1 MSIYNNDIKLSILDI
16 GTKLQGNDAN
26 QTLKDSTERIQLA
39 DELGYTRYWFAEH
52 HNTPNQVSTSSELMI
67 AHAAAYTKH
76 IRVGAGG
83 IMMPN
88 HSPLKVVENFSLL
101 EAMHPGRI
109 DLGIGRA
116 TGTDNVTAYALRQS
130 KEAVFSYD
138 FPKQFDEL
146 LSFFNRDF
154 PSDHLYHGIIPI
166 PNNGNYRLMPAIY
179 MLGSSTGGVRFA
191 ISEGLGFAFASHL
204 APHLAT
210 QVLRGYRNNF
220 KPSKYFTE
228 PKGIFTTIL
237 ITADTDEEAQYLAG
251 PAELFWARLQTGD
264 IHSPFPTLEEASNH
278 VYSSAESTVRIQ
290 NKDRFIIGGIK
301 TVGQKLRHVAKE
313 TMVDEIMIMEYYAD
327 KEASQKGYRL
337 LAEEFNLKGTNE

>member
-1 MSIYNNDIKLSILDI
+1 MSINNKDIKLSILDI

-52 HNTPNQVSTSSELMI
+52 HNTANQVSTSSELMI

-130 KEAVFSYD
+130 KEAMFSYD

-146 LSFFNRDF
+146 LSFFNRD
-154 PSDHLYHGIIPI
+154 SY
-166 PNNGNYRLMPAIY
+166 
-179 MLGSSTGGVRFA
+179 
-191 ISEGLGFAFASHL
+191 
-204 APHLAT
+204 
-210 QVLRGYRNNF
+210 
-220 KPSKYFTE
+220 SK
-228 PKGIFTTIL
+228 
-237 ITADTDEEAQYLAG
+237 
-251 PAELFWARLQTGD
+251 
-264 IHSPFPTLEEASNH
+264 
-278 VYSSAESTVRIQ
+278 
-290 NKDRFIIGGIK
+290 
-301 TVGQKLRHVAKE
+301 
-313 TMVDEIMIMEYYAD
+313 
-327 KEASQKGYRL
+327 
-337 LAEEFNLKGTNE
+337 